1 MVQRAVTLYGI
12 PNCDTVKK
20 SRAWLAQH
28 GVEAEFF
35 DFKQRG
41 VPSDHLRHWLDA
53 VGSDG
58 LVNRRGSTWRKLD
71 AREQAAVVDA
81 ASAEALLLAHP
92 SAIKRPVIEWG
103 DAAGAVTV
111 GFVPDDWLVRIAA
124 DQP

>member
-35 DFKQRG
+35 DFKRRG
-41 VPSDHLRHWLDA
+41 VPADHLERWLDA
-53 VGSDG
+53 VGWDA
-58 LVNRRGSTWRKLD
+58 LVNRRGGTWRKLD
-71 AREQAAVVDA
+71 ASAQAAVVDA
-81 ASAEALLLAHP
+81 ASARALLLAHP

-111 GFVPDDWLVRIAA
+111 GFVPDDWLARIAV
-124 DQP
+124 DQS